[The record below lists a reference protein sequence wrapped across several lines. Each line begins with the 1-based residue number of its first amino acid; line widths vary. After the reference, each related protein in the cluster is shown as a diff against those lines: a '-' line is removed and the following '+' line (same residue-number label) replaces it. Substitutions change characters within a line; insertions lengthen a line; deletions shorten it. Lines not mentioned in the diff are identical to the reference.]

1 MTPKNSKSQ
10 TYEYF
15 QIDDGDSDFE
25 TEGDPSKELLVSP
38 LHKVQSI
45 RFHWTEGWKW
55 FLLIGVF
62 VLLVISSCLLIFF
75 SLDSTEPL
83 RIRQSKAYQASVLGN
98 YSRAAVAIDGEPCAR
113 IAKDVLLE
121 GGTAVDAAIAGM
133 FCNGVYNSQ
142 SMGLGGGFMMTIY
155 SAKDGKVESLDARE
169 TAPGAASSDMF
180 QGDGETSQHGPLS
193 VAVPGEAAGY
203 WEAKQRYGNKSVTW
217 RRLVEPTV
225 KMCREGIPVSW
236 THDTTLHWYN
246 FTNSKM
252 RSVFHDPKTGK
263 PWIEGDIY
271 TRHDFADT
279 LEKLADAGDR
289 GEENLGFY
297 TGPIGEDFLSDLQKL
312 GGIMTKADMQG
323 YRVHWVEPAKVHLSS
338 LDMTFYSIPPPVSGA
353 IMAYIL
359 NIIDNYNFGP
369 EDDGPLLYHRVTEAF
384 KWGFALRTE
393 LGDPLGDKEIRKN
406 VNNLVKNLTSDEWAT
421 EKYKKISDK
430 FTVNNASYYGAV
442 YYTPV
447 DHGTAHVSVIAPNG
461 DAVSATSTINLYF
474 GSLLMSEKTG
484 IIYNDEMD
492 DFSVPNITNYFG
504 VPPSPSNFIKGGKRP
519 LSSMCPSIVVGDDG
533 QVKLAIGAAGGTKII
548 TATALAIV
556 RKLWLKQNLKEA
568 IDTRRIHHQLAPMQV
583 SYEPDTDKNVLDG
596 LEGRGHL
603 IKKID
608 KFGSVVVGVERGDD
622 GRIYANADFRKA
634 GGVDGY

>member
-1 MTPKNSKSQ
+1 
-10 TYEYF
+10 
-15 QIDDGDSDFE
+15 
-25 TEGDPSKELLVSP
+25 
-38 LHKVQSI
+38 
-45 RFHWTEGWKW
+45 
-55 FLLIGVF
+55 
-62 VLLVISSCLLIFF
+62 
-75 SLDSTEPL
+75 
-83 RIRQSKAYQASVLGN
+83 
-98 YSRAAVAIDGEPCAR
+98 
-113 IAKDVLLE
+113 
-121 GGTAVDAAIAGM
+121 
-133 FCNGVYNSQ
+133 
-142 SMGLGGGFMMTIY
+142 MGLGGGFMMTIY

-338 LDMTFYSIPPPVSGA
+338 LDMTFYSIPPPGSGA

-369 EDDGPLLYHRVTEAF
+369 EDDGPLLYHRYICIN
-384 KWGFALRTE
+384 R
-393 LGDPLGDKEIRKN
+393 IIN
-406 VNNLVKNLTSDEWAT
+406 VS
-421 EKYKKISDK
+421 
-430 FTVNNASYYGAV
+430 
-442 YYTPV
+442 
-447 DHGTAHVSVIAPNG
+447 
-461 DAVSATSTINLYF
+461 
-474 GSLLMSEKTG
+474 
-484 IIYNDEMD
+484 
-492 DFSVPNITNYFG
+492 
-504 VPPSPSNFIKGGKRP
+504 FI
-519 LSSMCPSIVVGDDG
+519 
-533 QVKLAIGAAGGTKII
+533 
-548 TATALAIV
+548 
-556 RKLWLKQNLKEA
+556 E
-568 IDTRRIHHQLAPMQV
+568 
-583 SYEPDTDKNVLDG
+583 E
-596 LEGRGHL
+596 
-603 IKKID
+603 
-608 KFGSVVVGVERGDD
+608 
-622 GRIYANADFRKA
+622 
-634 GGVDGY
+634 